1 MSYPMPSDYVSAMRA
16 DTRDLDMFLAV
27 GVNIDQTS
35 ADDYTGAEAG
45 HLAFGNPAQLVDAV
59 YDIEEG
65 TATFEA
71 YGIPSAVSAGMVAP
85 PIEPTTYPPEW
96 GFWSDVISDANGA
109 IDWTITISLSAEHT
123 SAFTLFTRQVSILDA
138 TIEFKAEGTVTAS
151 GAMVADL
158 NSVKFEDAAK
168 YDTIIVHVTRISA
181 PYRHVR
187 ISEIEFGA
195 SKTFNK
201 SSLMDAV
208 SLVEECDPLMTS
220 IPLYELDFTVINVL
234 GEWDPDNPLG
244 SFGTMPA
251 TFPVQAGVSCY
262 QGDTMW
268 TVPLG
273 RYVIAEK
280 KANETKLSVVCY
292 DPRKSLQDAYGS
304 WSLKASESLGTWA
317 TAILTEMHIPHIVD
331 DEIFTMMPVRDYAS
345 KDDVS
350 LLTMFLWIEQ
360 MYDIW
365 LVPSRDGYIH
375 VEKGRRTGD
384 YGTMDPDMQ
393 YTYPLPYAFTA
404 YNAIQVSY
412 GEETSRTRFSLDL
425 RTSTTEAKSQ
435 VTIDNPLVLTEA
447 EAQAIA
453 ERVRSALY
461 SAMVEV
467 EWRTDALVDIGD
479 SVGLTGR
486 WSNESVA
493 YDTVYQETIYD
504 GSLTAHTRGTH
515 K

>member
-1 MSYPMPSDYVSAMRA
+1 MSYEMPVEYVSAMRA
-16 DTRDLDMFLAV
+16 DTRDLDLFLAI
-27 GVNIDQTS
+27 GVNIDQSS
-35 ADDYTGAEAG
+35 ADDYTATEAG
-45 HLAFGNPAQLVDAV
+45 PLAFGNPVQLVDAV
-59 YDIEEG
+59 YDIEQG

-85 PIEPTTYPPEW
+85 PIAPTTYPPEW
-96 GFWSDVISDANGA
+96 GFWSDIISDADGL
-109 IDWTITISLSAEHT
+109 IDWTLTINLSAEHT

-138 TIEFKAEGTVTAS
+138 TVTFKAGGEVTAS
-151 GAMVADL
+151 GAMEADI
-158 NSVKFEDAAK
+158 NSVKYAAAVR
-168 YDTIIVHVTRISA
+168 YDTIIVHITRISA
-181 PYRHVR
+181 PYRHIRV
-187 ISEIEFGA
+187 SEIEFGA

-201 SSLMDAV
+201 SSLMDSV
-208 SLVEECDPLMTS
+208 SLVEETDPLMTS
-220 IPLYELDFTVINVL
+220 IPLYEMDFTVINVL

-244 SFGTMPA
+244 SFGSIPA
-251 TFPVQAGVSCY
+251 TFPIQAGVSCY
-262 QGDTMW
+262 SGETMW

-273 RYVIAEK
+273 RYIIAEK

-292 DPRKSLQDAYGS
+292 DPRKSLQDTYGS
-304 WSLKASESLGTWA
+304 WSLKTTVSFGAWA
-317 TAILTEMHIPHIVD
+317 TSILTDMHIPHIVD
-331 DEIFTMMPVRDYAS
+331 DAVFAMKPVRDYTS

-365 LVPSRDGYIH
+365 LTPARDGFIH
-375 VEKGRRTGD
+375 VEKGRRSGE
-384 YGTMDPDMQ
+384 YGSMDPDMQ
-393 YTYPLPYAFTA
+393 YTYPLPHA
-404 YNAIQVSY
+404 YTSYNTIQVSY
-412 GEETSRTRFSLDL
+412 GTETARKRYVVDL
-425 RTSTTEAKSQ
+425 RKSTTEAKSQ
-435 VTIDNPLVLTEA
+435 ISIDNPIVQTED
-447 EAQAIA
+447 EAIGIA

-486 WSNESVA
+486 WSDDAVV
-493 YDTVYQETIYD
+493 YDVVYQETVYD